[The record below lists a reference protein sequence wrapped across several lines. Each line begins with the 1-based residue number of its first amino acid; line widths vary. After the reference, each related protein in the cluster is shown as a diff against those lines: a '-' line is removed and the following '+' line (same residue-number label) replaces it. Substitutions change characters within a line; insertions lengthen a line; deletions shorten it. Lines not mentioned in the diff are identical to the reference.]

1 MDERLNLQEII
12 NYCKE
17 NGFIFQSSEIYDGVQ
32 AIYDYGHYGSLLK
45 QNVKKEWLKEM
56 IQRHNNI
63 VNIDSS
69 IIMHPNIWKASG
81 HVDNFDDLMID
92 NKDSKKRYRVDVFFE
107 QLLSENK
114 ISQELFDKCNNL
126 VNNNDL
132 EGIYKLFVDNN
143 IKCPISGTCNWTPVR
158 HFNLMFNFKDIDDN
172 TIYLRPETAQG
183 IYVNFLNI
191 QRSTHQKIPFG
202 IAQIGKAFRNEI
214 IARQFTFRMREF
226 EQMEMQYFFN
236 PNKCDI
242 DGENN
247 DKNEEV
253 WSRYYT
259 WWKGNRLN
267 WYINILGI
275 PKEKLR
281 FKPHEKLAHYAK
293 AAVDIEYEFPFGFKE
308 IEGIHC
314 RGDYDLSNHEQYS
327 KKNLHILDPE
337 TNEKYIPNIIE
348 TSCGCDRI
356 ILMLLCEF
364 IIKEKSEDKER
375 YVFKINDNL
384 APLKCAILPLMKK
397 PELTNVAEK
406 IYNDL
411 KLKYMCSYDDS
422 GSIGKR
428 YVRNDIVGTLKCIT
442 IDYQTLDDNTVT
454 IRDRNTMEQI
464 RVKIEDIEKYL

>member
-1 MDERLNLQEII
+1 MDKGLSLPEIV

-17 NGFIFQSSEIYDGVQ
+17 YGFIFQSSEVYDGVQ

-45 QNVKKEWLKEM
+45 QNVKSEWLKGM
-56 IQRHNNI
+56 VQKHNNI

-69 IIMHPNIWKASG
+69 IIMHPMIWKASG

-107 QLLSENK
+107 QLLAEGK
-114 ISQELFDKCNNL
+114 ISKELFDKCNEL
-126 VNNNDL
+126 VNNNSL
-132 EGIYKLFVDNN
+132 EDIYDLFVENN
-143 IKCPISGTCNWTPVR
+143 IKCPVSGTCNWTPVR
-158 HFNLMFNFKDIDDN
+158 HFNLMFNFRDIDDN
-172 TIYLRPETAQG
+172 TMYLRPETAQG

-226 EQMEMQYFFN
+226 EQMEMQFFIK
-236 PNKCDI
+236 P
-242 DGENN
+242 GE
-247 DKNEEV
+247 DERVK
-253 WSRYYT
+253 YYEY
-259 WWKGNRLN
+259 WKEQRMN
-267 WYINILGI
+267 WYVNVLNI
-275 PKEKLR
+275 PREKLR
-281 FKPHEKLAHYAK
+281 FKPHDKLAHYAK

-314 RGDYDLSNHEQYS
+314 RGDYDLSNHERYC

-337 TNEKYIPNIIE
+337 TNESFIPNVIE

-356 ILMLLCEF
+356 ILMLLSEF
-364 IIKEKSEDKER
+364 VTNESSDDKQR
-375 YVFKINDNL
+375 LVFRINNDL
-384 APLKCAILPLMKK
+384 APIKYAILPLMKK
-397 PELTNVAEK
+397 QELTTVARD
-406 IYNDL
+406 IYDKM

-428 YVRNDIVGTLKCIT
+428 YVRNDIIGTPYCVT
-442 IDYQTLDDNTVT
+442 VDYQTLEDSTVT
-454 IRDRNTMEQI
+454 IRHRDTMEQK
-464 RVKIEDIEKYL
+464 RVNVENL

>member
-1 MDERLNLQEII
+1 MNNKLNLQDII

-17 NGFIFQSSEIYDGVQ
+17 YGFIFQSSEIYDGVQ

-45 QNVKKEWLKEM
+45 QNVKMEWLKEM
-56 IQRHNNI
+56 IQKHNNI

-107 QLLSENK
+107 QLLEDGK
-114 ISQELFDKCNNL
+114 INQALFDKCNQLIND
-126 VNNNDL
+126 NDL
-132 EGIYKLFVDNN
+132 EGVYKLIVDNN
-143 IKCPISGTCNWTPVR
+143 IKCPISKTCNWTNVR

-191 QRSTHQKIPFG
+191 QRSTNQKIPFG
-202 IAQIGKAFRNEI
+202 ITQIGKAFRNEI

-226 EQMEMQYFFN
+226 EQMEMQYFIK
-236 PNKCDI
+236 P
-242 DGENN
+242 GE
-247 DKNEEV
+247 DERIK
-253 WSRYYT
+253 YYEY
-259 WWKGNRLN
+259 WKDERMN
-267 WYINILGI
+267 WYINVLGI

-314 RGDYDLSNHEQYS
+314 RGDYDLTNHEQYS

-364 IIKEKSEDKER
+364 ITREKNENKER
-375 YVFKINDNL
+375 YVFRINDNL
-384 APLKCAILPLMKK
+384 APLKYAILPLMKK
-397 PELTNVAEK
+397 TELTAIAEK
-406 IYNDL
+406 IYDDL

-428 YVRNDIVGTLKCIT
+428 YTKNDIHGTLKCIT
-442 IDYQTLDDNTVT
+442 VDYQTLEDNTVT
-454 IRDRNTMEQI
+454 IRDRDTMIQQRI
-464 RVKIEDIEKYL
+464 KLTDII